1 MSLRALTFRLFD
13 LTLASSYNSAFITA
27 HGGTVAQ
34 AEADLIAGLLGGQTY
49 LNIHTNLFP
58 GGEIRANLL
67 RHIDLLTT
75 VSCNVE
81 LPRWISARQ
90 LAYSSEG
97 FTCTRKASLC
107 CGQPLFPVDTERKCN

>member
-58 GGEIRANLL
+58 GGEIRG
-67 RHIDLLTT
+67 
-75 VSCNVE
+75 
-81 LPRWISARQ
+81 Q
-90 LAYSSEG
+90 LQVVPEP
-97 FTCTRKASLC
+97 ASLLLL
-107 CGQPLFPVDTERKCN
+107 GTGLAGTLGAIRRRRRAQT